1 MNTKLLNGIAIG
13 LLAASAGCETAV
25 APDMT
30 EAGDSFSG
38 VRVLHILQAQG
49 ETRIERSDNDQV
61 SVQYNF
67 TYPESCHQAGLI
79 QSGDTLEIRGLFE
92 PVACSGRADI
102 SIWVPDGVVIEYFGA
117 QAYLILEGVAVEIV
131 AYGQSVVAR
140 ELALTGESSLFA
152 HSRDVVV
159 SVAESPAF
167 SLEVLSHDA
176 NVILN
181 AEGHTLRG
189 RFEFAV
195 SEEHGEIVSPYS
207 FDEEVRYDC
216 QCEPGVTWW
225 LRKAFTLD
233 SAYPVIRLST
243 RDGVAELK
251 LD

>member
-1 MNTKLLNGIAIG
+1 M
-13 LLAASAGCETAV
+13 S
-25 APDMT
+25 

-38 VRVLHILQAQG
+38 VNVLHVMQAQG

-67 TYPESCHQAGLI
+67 TYPESCHQAGLT
-79 QSGDTLEIRGLFE
+79 QSGDTLDIRGIFE

-102 SIWVPDGVVIEYFGA
+102 SIWVPDGVVIDYFGA
-117 QAYLILEGVAVEIV
+117 QADLFLDGVAVEIT
-131 AYGQSVVAR
+131 AYGQSVIASDL
-140 ELALTGESSLFA
+140 ELTGESSVYA
-152 HSRDVVV
+152 QSRDVVV
-159 SVAESPAF
+159 SLAESPAF
-167 SLEVLSHDA
+167 SLDILSHDA
-176 NVILN
+176 DVILN
-181 AEGHTLRG
+181 AQGHPLRG

-195 SEEHGEIVSPYS
+195 NEEHGAIVSPVQ

-225 LRKAFTLD
+225 LRKAFTVD
-233 SAYPVIRLST
+233 NGYPIIRLST